1 MIYEGSEFF
10 TVTPFDWVVNVKID
24 EVSGLVDNLVEVF
37 KDGSDVS
44 GGLLQGE
51 AEIGVGTVPSLDAVR
66 SPVDGSNAGGR
77 TRVIDTLESIGDA
90 SGVFS
95 GGIGDRVRITST
107 SDLQFEL
114 EYNGPESS
122 VETEAVI
129 CLMPIQLSVI
139 RGDAVV
145 AGQEA
150 RATYR
155 YYFEVDGDE
164 VFSGAMSLTE
174 SGGGVDLS
182 APDGDL
188 RLDGVYFSDDTYDT
202 FGFNFPAITY
212 QVPMGIFEPGD
223 PLEAR
228 LRFETTIE
236 APDSNW
242 GAYAGPSSSTGSP
255 NMLIPI
261 AVPEPQVAGFL
272 LAGLMVTLLR
282 RSRA

>member
-1 MIYEGSEFF
+1 MLLAGANQARADTTMIYEGSEFF

-24 EVSGLVDNLVEVF
+24 EVSGLVNNLVEVF

-51 AEIGVGTVPSLDAVR
+51 AEIGVGTIPSLDAVR
-66 SPVDGSNAGGR
+66 SPVDSSNAGGR
-77 TRVIDTLESIGDA
+77 TRVIDTLENIGDA

-95 GGIGDRVRITST
+95 GGVGDRVRITSA

-114 EYNGPESS
+114 EYDGPESS
-122 VETEAVI
+122 VEAEAVI
-129 CLMPIQLSVI
+129 CLMPIQLAVI
-139 RGDAVV
+139 RGDSV
-145 AGQEA
+145 ASGQEA

-174 SGGGVDLS
+174 SGGGVDLT

-212 QVPMGIFEPGD
+212 QVPMGIFAPGD

-255 NMLIPI
+255 NR
-261 AVPEPQVAGFL
+261 EQ
-272 LAGLMVTLLR
+272 
-282 RSRA
+282 